1 MKLWEFRTCLM
12 AMIAL
17 WAFWAGDVVGATDED
32 DLLEPQ
38 QAFRFSASL
47 IDPDVV
53 EVRYVIAAGY
63 YMYRNRFK
71 FSSQPKTIKWA
82 APKLPRGIV
91 KQDEFFGRVETYR
104 DELTFRIRLQ
114 KPVPESGVEFSVI
127 SQGCADIGVCYAPL
141 KQTAI
146 LRPGALSVPGS
157 AGKSG
162 LMEKLRGSTRDGDV
176 RIRTPQD
183 MK

>member
-1 MKLWEFRTCLM
+1 
-12 AMIAL
+12 MIAS
-17 WAFWAGDVVGATDED
+17 WAFWAGNVVGASDDD

-47 IDPDVV
+47 INPVVV
-53 EVRYVIAAGY
+53 EVRYDIAAGY
-63 YMYRNRFK
+63 YMYRNRFE

-91 KQDEFFGRVETYR
+91 NQDEFFGRVETYR

-114 KPVPESGVEFSVI
+114 KPVPETGVEFSVI

-141 KQTAI
+141 KQTVI

-162 LMEKLRGSTRDGDV
+162 LMEKLRGSSGEADDG
-176 RIRTPQD
+176 IRSPQD